1 MDRGTLTPRSLS
13 LPDIGTAPPSA
24 RLGLLGVGGLLITSL
39 LVCLSAGQSELLEP
53 TSLRPLPHWLAGP
66 FDGAGFELGLGAVI
80 AAFLLMFLSYAAA
93 ARAAEKLSARTVLI
107 SIAALNAIA
116 LFAPPLFSSDIFSYD
131 AYGRMGVVY
140 GSNPYLHG
148 PSAIPLEALHGL
160 IGAQWIGT
168 PTAYGP
174 LFTALSYLLVPFD
187 IAATVFAYKAVAA
200 LSCVLLIA
208 MVWRA
213 AGLRGLDPVK
223 AVAFVGL
230 NPVIFVYGVGGGH
243 NDLMM
248 LAILVTGLYVLLQ
261 RRERSSG
268 VLIVV
273 ATAVK
278 LTAGLLLP
286 FALAAPGR
294 NGDGTPRAG
303 AGGRRRLLL
312 GVAIG
317 VAAIAALAFTLFG
330 AAPLQLPG
338 TLQGIQSQGGMHSVV
353 GFVLTAVGLGA
364 LAQTAA
370 TVLTV
375 AFIITVAWLLR
386 RVWTGQLDWITGAG
400 WATVALLIAT
410 GFLVPWYVAWLL
422 PLAALSSDRR
432 LGLTAIA
439 MTGLALT
446 TL

>member
-1 MDRGTLTPRSLS
+1 
-13 LPDIGTAPPSA
+13 
-24 RLGLLGVGGLLITSL
+24 
-39 LVCLSAGQSELLEP
+39 
-53 TSLRPLPHWLAGP
+53 
-66 FDGAGFELGLGAVI
+66 
-80 AAFLLMFLSYAAA
+80 
-93 ARAAEKLSARTVLI
+93 
-107 SIAALNAIA
+107 
-116 LFAPPLFSSDIFSYD
+116 
-131 AYGRMGVVY
+131 
-140 GSNPYLHG
+140 
-148 PSAIPLEALHGL
+148 
-160 IGAQWIGT
+160 
-168 PTAYGP
+168 
-174 LFTALSYLLVPFD
+174 
-187 IAATVFAYKAVAA
+187 
-200 LSCVLLIA
+200 
-208 MVWRA
+208 
-213 AGLRGLDPVK
+213 
-223 AVAFVGL
+223 
-230 NPVIFVYGVGGGH
+230 
-243 NDLMM
+243 MM

-294 NGDGTPRAG
+294 NGDGTPREG